1 MSCLH
6 TIFISSLLLL
16 FPAISFSSVD
26 TLVNRY
32 LIPHTNLTVG
42 ILSDAQFPENDELL
56 SVGHFGVVMNGPK
69 HVYRALSDLKK
80 REVDLIVMNGD
91 MVNAASGGNAYRT
104 YNLLLDH
111 VFGKERKNM
120 PPLIYPI
127 LVLTVMEDIPK
138 TVWII

>member
-42 ILSDAQFPENDELL
+42 ILSDAQFPENDE
-56 SVGHFGVVMNGPK
+56 
-69 HVYRALSDLKK
+69 
-80 REVDLIVMNGD
+80 
-91 MVNAASGGNAYRT
+91 
-104 YNLLLDH
+104 
-111 VFGKERKNM
+111 
-120 PPLIYPI
+120 
-127 LVLTVMEDIPK
+127 
-138 TVWII
+138 